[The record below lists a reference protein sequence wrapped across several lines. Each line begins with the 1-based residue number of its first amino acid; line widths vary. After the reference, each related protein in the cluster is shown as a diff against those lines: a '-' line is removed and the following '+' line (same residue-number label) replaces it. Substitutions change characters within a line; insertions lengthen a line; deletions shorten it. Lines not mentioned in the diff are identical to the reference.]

1 MRAVFLV
8 LLSANLLFLAW
19 ARWIDGPRDV
29 GAQDSL
35 SRLPRLQL
43 VTESPPGSKPT
54 SAIFDVATPLR
65 ATLALPERTS
75 FQTADL
81 AQTCTYEAQAELFLR
96 FGQFCQHAEIFQRCG
111 VTGNFCTACDFL

>member
-19 ARWIDGPRDV
+19 ARWIDGPRDA

-54 SAIFDVATPLR
+54 SAILSVGTALR
-65 ATLALPERTS
+65 ANFATAERTS
-75 FQTADL
+75 FQAAEF
-81 AQTCTYEAQAELFLR
+81 AQT
-96 FGQFCQHAEIFQRCG
+96 
-111 VTGNFCTACDFL
+111 